1 MKKMLGIFT
10 ALTPAFYILTLVMLF
25 LVDAKDGL
33 TIFSIFGTI
42 ILTLIICTIY
52 ASCRHKAENLF
63 LAKMNLWIVGSNL
76 LVFLAQIVIMIIVII
91 DVRIAEQQGAM
102 EGGLAIVLYHFFFLP
117 SRINY
122 LICRI
127 TAALCAHRA
136 LDDTLYSHRKGLH
149 TFLHLIPIADMISAI
164 WVYRKVKH
172 FQTFQQPTIETD

>member
-10 ALTPAFYILTLVMLF
+10 ALTPAFYILTLVILF
-25 LVDAKDGL
+25 QVDAKDGF
-33 TIFSIFGTI
+33 TIFSILATI
-42 ILTLIICTIY
+42 VLTLIICKVY
-52 ASCRHKAENLF
+52 ASFRHKAEILF
-63 LAKMNLWIVGSNL
+63 LAKMNLWIIGSNL
-76 LVFLAQIVIMIIVII
+76 LVFLAQIVIMVIVII

-102 EGGLAIVLYHFFFLP
+102 EGGLMIVLYYFLFLP

-127 TAALCAHRA
+127 TAALCARNA
-136 LDDTLYSHRKGLH
+136 LDETLYSHRKGLH

-172 FQTFQQPTIETD
+172 FQSIQQPTIETD

>member
-10 ALTPAFYILTLVMLF
+10 ALTPAFSILTLVMLF
-25 LVDAKDGL
+25 QVDAKDGL
-33 TIFSIFGTI
+33 TIISILATI
-42 ILTLIICTIY
+42 VLTLIICKVY
-52 ASCRHKAENLF
+52 ASFRHKAEILF
-63 LAKMNLWIVGSNL
+63 LAKMNLWIIGSNL

-102 EGGLAIVLYHFFFLP
+102 EGGLMIVLYYFLFLP

-127 TAALCAHRA
+127 TAALCARNA
-136 LDDTLYSHRKGLH
+136 LDETLYSHRKGIH
-149 TFLHLIPIADMISAI
+149 SILHLFPIADMISAI

-172 FQTFQQPTIETD
+172 CQTFQQPTIETD

>member
-1 MKKMLGIFT
+1 LDLLI
-10 ALTPAFYILTLVMLF
+10 AFVAFVVSFVI
-25 LVDAKDGL
+25 
-33 TIFSIFGTI
+33 
-42 ILTLIICTIY
+42 
-52 ASCRHKAENLF
+52 
-63 LAKMNLWIVGSNL
+63 GSNL

-102 EGGLAIVLYHFFFLP
+102 EGGLMIVLYYFLFLP

-164 WVYRKVKH
+164 WVYSKVKH
-172 FQTFQQPTIETD
+172 CQTFQQPTIETD

>member
-10 ALTPAFYILTLVMLF
+10 ALTPAFYILTLVMLL

-42 ILTLIICTIY
+42 ILTLIICKVY
-52 ASCRHKAENLF
+52 ASFRHKAEILF
-63 LAKMNLWIVGSNL
+63 LAKMNLWIIGSNL

-102 EGGLAIVLYHFFFLP
+102 EGGLMIVLYYFLFLP

-122 LICRI
+122 FICRI
-127 TAALCAHRA
+127 TAALCARNA
-136 LDDTLYSHRKGLH
+136 LDETLYSHRKGIH
-149 TFLHLIPIADMISAI
+149 SILHLFPFADMVSAV
-164 WVYRKVKH
+164 WVYRKVKVC
-172 FQTFQQPTIETD
+172 QGFQQPTIETE